1 MFSIILS
8 SRGSINY
15 IPGICIGKGG
25 IIGAVYFHGGVG
37 KGQTVRSP
45 YGPTGPGQEHLWICF
60 YTAQAAV
67 LLFLST
73 CHVGRAVK
81 IIRQRLFFWYCWM

>member
-37 KGQTVRSP
+37 KGTDSSVAIRTDRSWAR
-45 YGPTGPGQEHLWICF
+45 TF
-60 YTAQAAV
+60 V
-67 LLFLST
+67 DLFLYWASGDLIVSLNLL
-73 CHVGRAVK
+73 CRKGCEDH
-81 IIRQRLFFWYCWM
+81 